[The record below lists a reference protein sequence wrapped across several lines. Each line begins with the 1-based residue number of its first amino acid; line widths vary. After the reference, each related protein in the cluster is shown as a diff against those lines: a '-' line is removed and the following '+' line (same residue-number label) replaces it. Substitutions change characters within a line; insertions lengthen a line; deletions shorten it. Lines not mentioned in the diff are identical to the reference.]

1 MVDFDVTSDVVED
14 LSFGSTVSGVGQV
27 NAPDSTNWDCAIGD
41 LTFLLGTSQQNPFVR
56 ETADFRRQRIDT
68 ERNPGEQSIDSG
80 YWVRSQPSW
89 HYGSGLS
96 TAEPLEANEE
106 ESQFRYKEGGGVN
119 PWTAGELT
127 LLHETASVHSSSA
140 TNMSVL
146 GVQTGI
152 LFREDAV
159 LTYIDNAGTAT
170 AVTWGGTGNI
180 GSMTDTGQYY
190 LVSNDTG
197 IYRGD
202 LPSGTGTLIYNNKST
217 PSYTLIRWIKSRVM
231 YADGVDIH
239 EITDLT
245 PSSASLPTALFSHP
259 NSDWEWTDFADGP
272 TSIYVS
278 GYSLENSA
286 IYRIGI
292 STTTTTTTLSQPVIV
307 AEMPRGEYIL
317 SMYSYVGSFLIIGT
331 TNGVRVASI
340 NDDGS
345 LTIGPLVVTDAPVDD
360 AVAFGSFVYVTTR
373 DKGNAGDRTQRAGLF
388 RIDLGQTLNNN
399 PLNFAHA
406 ADLTIPSSS
415 TATGNAV
422 SVTTSDDK
430 IWFCV
435 TGTDGGVF
443 KQQDTFVDS
452 GWIET
457 GRIRLG
463 TVEKKGW
470 RDIRLLSKSGFAGTS
485 TAYASTTEE
494 GSPSTWSLAI
504 IGSGENNDI
513 TGKLNVA
520 APSPEPNLYLAF
532 NLQKDTATGET
543 AKLIGY
549 QLRAVPAPERTRLLS
564 VPIML
569 FDFVTDRKGLKIGR
583 TGFAWDT
590 LQKLQQLE
598 EDSVVVQWRDFTTG
612 EAATVYVERVSFT
625 RMTPPTNR
633 VSGVGGIATALLR
646 IV

>member
-1 MVDFDVTSDVVED
+1 VVDFDVTSDVVED

-127 LLHETASVHSSSA
+127 LLNETASVHSSSA

-146 GVQTGI
+146 GVQTGV

-292 STTTTTTTLSQPVIV
+292 STTATTTTLSQPVIV

>member
-245 PSSASLPTALFSHP
+245 PSSATLPTTLFSHP
-259 NSDWEWTDFADGP
+259 NSGWRWTDFADGP
-272 TSIYVS
+272 TSIYAS

-422 SVTTSDDK
+422 SVTTSNDK

-463 TVEKKGW
+463 TVERKGW

-532 NLQKDTATGET
+532 NLQKNTATGET

>member
-292 STTTTTTTLSQPVIV
+292 STTATTTTLSQPVIV
-307 AEMPRGEYIL
+307 AEMPRGEDIL